1 MILTIRLTLLVP
13 QMFWYPPL
21 EQTTDIVHKGKSKG
35 KRDGVGMDKVGTER
49 AGSEKVGSEE

>member
-1 MILTIRLTLLVP
+1 
-13 QMFWYPPL
+13 MFWYPPL